1 MKRLVIGIITI
12 IIVILLGTMIFFL
25 RRNGENMEN
34 INDDLS
40 SIEDKIIIENAT
52 KIICKNIYKDN
63 ASQKEDLYN
72 IINQD
77 KINKIV
83 ELLNNQELNELYEG
97 TSEQN
102 YIEISIY
109 DNEQEKHLTIYENN
123 IKLDEK
129 KYKIN
134 SELYKDLVN
143 ILNPTYYLHNSDL
156 ELPNQDTCKKTE

>member
-63 ASQKEDLYN
+63 ASQKRRLIQYN
-72 IINQD
+72 
-77 KINKIV
+77 K
-83 ELLNNQELNELYEG
+83 
-97 TSEQN
+97 SR
-102 YIEISIY
+102 
-109 DNEQEKHLTIYENN
+109 
-123 IKLDEK
+123 
-129 KYKIN
+129 
-134 SELYKDLVN
+134 
-143 ILNPTYYLHNSDL
+143 
-156 ELPNQDTCKKTE
+156 